1 MCDVIRART
10 PTVGLSVKSPSY
22 RGNPLALSLD
32 TLKFERSQN
41 KKIQRH
47 DTLSCVCY
55 HKRFA
60 NAKKYRNVDEYV
72 TNKLHKLDMGIN
84 STILIDSFH
93 RGKWGYGRRCPQ
105 FWHMI
110 EKGTLSLKWSTYHA
124 LLVDKRHL
132 FMRVKTWLSQRQKA
146 DALSI
151 CKLLWSWNSIRPR

>member
-32 TLKFERSQN
+32 TQKFERSQN

-47 DTLSCVCY
+47 DTLSSVCY

-72 TNKLHKLDMGIN
+72 TNKLGTWVSILQYLLIL
-84 STILIDSFH
+84 STEANEVMEGGAPSFD
-93 RGKWGYGRRCPQ
+93 
-105 FWHMI
+105 
-110 EKGTLSLKWSTYHA
+110 T
-124 LLVDKRHL
+124 
-132 FMRVKTWLSQRQKA
+132 
-146 DALSI
+146 
-151 CKLLWSWNSIRPR
+151 